1 MLKDKFIRKPFFAL
15 FILLALIIG
24 CATNKEGVY
33 ESYQKSGKIEYYNS
47 TEIRQRHVDSLNALR
62 LEKGLKEVA
71 ISHSLNSSAA
81 THARDIYIQQRAW
94 NFGSDG
100 SSPQERAEVAGFIGV
115 VIGEN
120 VSETFEGEFLLL
132 QVWLENSFPRSII
145 FDRNASHIGLGW
157 FQEENGKIWW
167 VQVLGKEPNFS

>member
-15 FILLALIIG
+15 FILLSLIIG

-47 TEIRQRHVDSLNALR
+47 TEIRQRHVDALNALR
-62 LEKGLKEVA
+62 LEKGLKEVT